1 MGLLKH
7 DGESWS
13 TRAWRL
19 GMNLYPMFWGTGGRV
34 TYIAADYTEV
44 RLRLGLN
51 PFTYNYVG
59 TIFGGSMFS
68 ASDPFLMVML
78 FRVLGKRDFV
88 VWDKAARIRF
98 RRPGT
103 SRLSM
108 TLRLDDELL
117 ARVRKTV
124 REESVWTEW
133 LPLQWVDRDGNVVAE
148 LERELYVADK
158 TWYRQRRK
166 AKAASAKTAERA
178 DKT

>member
-1 MGLLKH
+1 MGLFKH
-7 DGESWS
+7 AGESWG

-34 TYIAADYTEV
+34 EYIAADYREV

-98 RRPGT
+98 RRPGK
-103 SRLSM
+103 SRLTM
-108 TLRLDDELL
+108 TLRLDGELL
-117 ARVRKTV
+117 ARVRETV
-124 REESVWTEW
+124 AADNVWTEW
-133 LPLQWVDRDGNVVAE
+133 LPLQWVDEEGRVVAE
-148 LERELYVADK
+148 LERELYVANRR
-158 TWYRQRRK
+158 WYEARRESRG
-166 AKAASAKTAERA
+166 A
-178 DKT
+178 